1 MPERKRNTEKLKFLL
16 LAMIV
21 IALGIIIAG
30 YAGYRRILSVP
41 EPIMPQ
47 VQDGASISIANVRQ
61 VATRN
66 GIKEW
71 SLDAGSVYYMNSE
84 KQAVLQELSVTFF
97 LKDKKE
103 VRLTAQKGILKTE
116 SNDIEVTGNVVLKD
130 ETYRLET
137 ETLNYEHGR
146 RMFFSKTRSEI
157 TGPAIQLSADA
168 MSADLDTGKTVF
180 EGNVKGIISE
190 NISL

>member
-1 MPERKRNTEKLKFLL
+1 MPDIKRNKEKLKLL
-16 LAMIV
+16 LLVAII
-21 IALGIIIAG
+21 IALGIIIAAF
-30 YAGYRRILSVP
+30 AGYRRILSSP
-41 EPIMPQ
+41 EPIRSP
-47 VQDGASISIANVRQ
+47 VQEGASISIANVHQ
-61 VATRN
+61 IATRN

-71 SLDAGSVYYMNSE
+71 SLDAVSVYYMNSE

-97 LKDKKE
+97 LKNKKE
-103 VRLTAQKGILKTE
+103 VYLSAQKGILKTE

-137 ETLNYEHGR
+137 ETLDYEHGR
-146 RMFFSKTRSEI
+146 RMFSSKTRAEI
-157 TGPAIQLSADA
+157 TSPGLRLSADT
-168 MSADLDTGKTVF
+168 MSADLNTGKTVF

>member
-1 MPERKRNTEKLKFLL
+1 MSERRKNHEKLKLL
-16 LAMIV
+16 LLTLII
-21 IALGIIIAG
+21 IALGIIIVG
-30 YAGYRRILSVP
+30 YAGRRGILNRP
-41 EPIMPQ
+41 EAVMPKIQ
-47 VQDGASISIANVRQ
+47 EGASISIANVRQ
-61 VATRN
+61 SAIRD

-97 LKDKKE
+97 LKNKKE
-103 VRLTAQKGILKTE
+103 VRLTAEKGILKTE
-116 SNDIEVTGNVVLKD
+116 SNDIEVSGNVILKD
-130 ETYRLET
+130 ESYRLET
-137 ETLNYEHGR
+137 EILNYEHSR

-157 TGPAIQLSADA
+157 TGPRVRLSADTV
-168 MSADLDTGKTVF
+168 SADLNTGKTVF

>member
-1 MPERKRNTEKLKFLL
+1 MPDLKRNKEKLKLLL
-16 LAMIV
+16 LAAII
-21 IALGIIIAG
+21 IALGIIIAAF
-30 YAGYRRILSVP
+30 AGYRRILSSP
-41 EPIMPQ
+41 EPMISP
-47 VQDGASISIANVRQ
+47 VQEGASISIANVRQ
-61 VATRN
+61 TATRN

-71 SLDAGSVYYMNSE
+71 SLDAVSVYYMNSE

-97 LKDKKE
+97 LKNKKE
-103 VRLTAQKGILKTE
+103 VCLSAQKGILKTE

-146 RMFFSKTRSEI
+146 RMFSSKTRAEI
-157 TGPAIQLSADA
+157 TSPGLQLSADS
-168 MSADLDTGKTVF
+168 MSADLNTGKTVF
-180 EGNVKGIISE
+180 KGNVKGIISE